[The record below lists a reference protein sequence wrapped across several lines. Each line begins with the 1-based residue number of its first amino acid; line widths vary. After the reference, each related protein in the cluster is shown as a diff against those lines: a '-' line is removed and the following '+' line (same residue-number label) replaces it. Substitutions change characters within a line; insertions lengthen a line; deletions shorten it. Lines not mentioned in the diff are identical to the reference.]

1 MGKRLTGEH
10 ALVTGAGGGIG
21 RAIALAMA
29 REGAKVSLHYA
40 HNSRGADETV
50 AMIEEAG
57 GVAFATKADLAQKE
71 ELVALHTAAVK
82 AYGEVTILVNNA
94 GIGSLNSPDRLLE
107 IEDEDWHRAMA
118 INVTA
123 PAHLS
128 QLVLPSMIE
137 KRRGSII
144 NISSIRGMLGNP
156 NLAVYSTSK
165 GALSMLTRQLACDY
179 SPHNVRINAI
189 CPGFVYSEMFASYLD
204 KHDDPQEAL
213 ETFSSMAPLNR
224 VGQPDEIAEVALFLA
239 SQEASF
245 ITGVVFP
252 VDGGY
257 TATGARRVL

>member
-1 MGKRLTGEH
+1 MGKRLAGEH
-10 ALVTGAGGGIG
+10 ALVTGGGGGIG

-29 REGAKVSLHYA
+29 REGAKVTLHYA
-40 HNSRGADETV
+40 HNSKGADETV
-50 AMIEEAG
+50 AMIKEG
-57 GVAFATKADLAQKE
+57 GGQAFAVKGDLAQKG
-71 ELVALHTAAVK
+71 ELVALYNAAVEM
-82 AYGEVTILVNNA
+82 YGDVTVLVNNA

-107 IEDEDWHRAMA
+107 IEDEDWERAMT

-123 PAHLS
+123 PAQLS
-128 QLVLPSMIE
+128 KLVLPNMIE
-137 KRRGSII
+137 RRHGSII

-156 NLAVYSTSK
+156 NLAIYSTSK
-165 GALSMLTRQLACDY
+165 GARSMLTRQLACDY
-179 SPHNVRINAI
+179 SPYNVRINAI

-213 ETFSSMAPLNR
+213 ETFSAMAPLNR
-224 VGQPDEIAEVALFLA
+224 VGQPSEIAEVALFLA

-257 TATGARRVL
+257 TATGARSVL